1 MYNITYNFFKNLKIM
16 KKKYTKPVV
25 EVYEM
30 QLQGA
35 LLAGSSDP
43 NKDQE
48 YFLEDDTYYDGA
60 LG

>member
-1 MYNITYNFFKNLKIM
+1 M
-16 KKKYTKPVV
+16 KKKYLKPVV

-43 NKDQE
+43 IKCTP
-48 YFLEDDTYYDGA
+48 EDTSVRDNELYLKA
-60 LG
+60 L

>member
-1 MYNITYNFFKNLKIM
+1 M
-16 KKKYTKPVV
+16 KKKYLKPVV
-25 EVYEM
+25 EVHEM

-43 NKDQE
+43 NKVYSPVE
-48 YFLEDDTYYDGA
+48 EDFEGE

>member
-1 MYNITYNFFKNLKIM
+1 M

-43 NKDQE
+43 TKE
-48 YFLEDDTYYDGA
+48 YYLEDENFEGE

>member
-1 MYNITYNFFKNLKIM
+1 M

-43 NKDQE
+43 NKE
-48 YFLEDDTYYDGA
+48 YTPENGYYDGE

>member
-1 MYNITYNFFKNLKIM
+1 M
-16 KKKYTKPVV
+16 KKKYLKPVV

-35 LLAGSSDP
+35 LLAGSNP
-43 NKDQE
+43 NENQE
-48 YFLEDDTYYDGA
+48 YYPEDDSYYDGA

>member
-1 MYNITYNFFKNLKIM
+1 M
-16 KKKYTKPVV
+16 KKKYLKPVV

-43 NKDQE
+43 NKV
-48 YFLEDDTYYDGA
+48 YSPDDDNFNGE

>member
-1 MYNITYNFFKNLKIM
+1 M
-16 KKKYTKPVV
+16 KKKYLKPVV

-35 LLAGSSDP
+35 LLAASDP
-43 NKDQE
+43 KELELPKDE
-48 YFLEDDTYYDGA
+48 EFYNDP

>member
-1 MYNITYNFFKNLKIM
+1 M
-16 KKKYTKPVV
+16 KKKYLKPVV

-43 NKDQE
+43 NKV
-48 YFLEDDTYYDGA
+48 YSTDDDIFEGK

>member
-1 MYNITYNFFKNLKIM
+1 M
-16 KKKYTKPVV
+16 KKKYLKPVV

-35 LLAGSSDP
+35 LLAASDP
-43 NKDQE
+43 KEDQE
-48 YFLEDDTYYDGA
+48 YYPEDDSYYDGA

>member
-1 MYNITYNFFKNLKIM
+1 M
-16 KKKYTKPVV
+16 KKKYLKPVV

-43 NKDQE
+43 NKV
-48 YFLEDDTYYDGA
+48 YSPSPEDDNFEGE

>member
-1 MYNITYNFFKNLKIM
+1 M
-16 KKKYTKPVV
+16 KKKYLKPVV

-43 NKDQE
+43 TKE
-48 YFLEDDTYYDGA
+48 YTPEEGIYDGE

>member
-1 MYNITYNFFKNLKIM
+1 M
-16 KKKYTKPVV
+16 KKKYLKPVV

-35 LLAGSSDP
+35 LLAGSNP
-43 NKDQE
+43 NENKV
-48 YFLEDDTYYDGA
+48 YSPVDDNFDGE

>member
-1 MYNITYNFFKNLKIM
+1 M

-43 NKDQE
+43 TKE
-48 YFLEDDTYYDGA
+48 YNLEEDNFEGE

>member
-1 MYNITYNFFKNLKIM
+1 M

-35 LLAGSSDP
+35 LLAGSSKP
-43 NKDQE
+43 TKE
-48 YFLEDDTYYDGA
+48 YNLEEDNFEGE

>member
-16 KKKYTKPVV
+16 KKKYRKPVV

-43 NKDQE
+43 NKVCSPV
-48 YFLEDDTYYDGA
+48 EDDFEGE

>member
-1 MYNITYNFFKNLKIM
+1 M
-16 KKKYTKPVV
+16 KKKYLKPVV

-43 NKDQE
+43 TKE
-48 YFLEDDTYYDGA
+48 YHPEEDNFEGE

>member
-43 NKDQE
+43 NKVYSSEE
-48 YFLEDDTYYDGA
+48 YDFEGE

>member
-1 MYNITYNFFKNLKIM
+1 MYNLTYNFFKNLKIM
-16 KKKYTKPVV
+16 KKKYLKPVV

-43 NKDQE
+43 KQE
-48 YFLEDDTYYDGA
+48 YTLEDGYYNDE

>member
-43 NKDQE
+43 TKE
-48 YFLEDDTYYDGA
+48 YPLEEDNFEGE

>member
-1 MYNITYNFFKNLKIM
+1 M
-16 KKKYTKPVV
+16 KKKYTRPVV

-35 LLAGSSDP
+35 LLAASDP
-43 NKDQE
+43 KENKE
-48 YFLEDDTYYDGA
+48 YSADDGYYDGE

>member
-1 MYNITYNFFKNLKIM
+1 MYNITYSFFKNLMIM
-16 KKKYTKPVV
+16 KKKYLKPVV
-25 EVYEM
+25 EVHEM

-43 NKDQE
+43 NKVYSPVE
-48 YFLEDDTYYDGA
+48 EDFEGE

>member
-43 NKDQE
+43 TKEFHQE
-48 YFLEDDTYYDGA
+48 EDNFEGE

>member
-1 MYNITYNFFKNLKIM
+1 MYNLTYNFFKNLKIM

-43 NKDQE
+43 NKVYSPVE
-48 YFLEDDTYYDGA
+48 EDFEGEF
-60 LG
+60 G

>member
-1 MYNITYNFFKNLKIM
+1 M

-35 LLAGSSDP
+35 LLAASSDP
-43 NKDQE
+43 KKE
-48 YFLEDDTYYDGA
+48 YTPEEGIYDGE

>member
-1 MYNITYNFFKNLKIM
+1 M
-16 KKKYTKPVV
+16 KKKYLKPVV

-35 LLAGSSDP
+35 LLAGSNP
-43 NKDQE
+43 NENKE
-48 YFLEDDTYYDGA
+48 YTPEEGIYDGE

>member
-1 MYNITYNFFKNLKIM
+1 M
-16 KKKYTKPVV
+16 KKKYLKPVV

-35 LLAGSSDP
+35 LLAGSDP
-43 NKDQE
+43 KEIKE
-48 YFLEDDTYYDGA
+48 YSADDGYYNGE

>member
-1 MYNITYNFFKNLKIM
+1 M

-35 LLAGSSDP
+35 LLAASSSNEDKEYDYPEDEYYNGS
-43 NKDQE
+43 
-48 YFLEDDTYYDGA
+48 

>member
-1 MYNITYNFFKNLKIM
+1 MYNLTYNFFKNLKIM

-43 NKDQE
+43 NKV
-48 YFLEDDTYYDGA
+48 YSPVEDDFEGE

>member
-1 MYNITYNFFKNLKIM
+1 M
-16 KKKYTKPVV
+16 KKKYLKPVV

-35 LLAGSSDP
+35 LLAASDP
-43 NKDQE
+43 KELKLPKDDK
-48 YFLEDDTYYDGA
+48 FYDGP

>member
-1 MYNITYNFFKNLKIM
+1 MYNLTYNFFKNLKIM
-16 KKKYTKPVV
+16 KKKYLKPVV

-43 NKDQE
+43 KQE
-48 YFLEDDTYYDGA
+48 YTPEEDIFEGE

>member
-43 NKDQE
+43 NKVYSPVE
-48 YFLEDDTYYDGA
+48 ENFDGE

>member
-1 MYNITYNFFKNLKIM
+1 M
-16 KKKYTKPVV
+16 KKKYLKPVV

-43 NKDQE
+43 TKE
-48 YFLEDDTYYDGA
+48 YHVEEDNFEGE

>member
-1 MYNITYNFFKNLKIM
+1 M
-16 KKKYTKPVV
+16 KKKYLKPVV

-43 NKDQE
+43 TRE
-48 YFLEDDTYYDGA
+48 YTPEDDNFEGA

>member
-1 MYNITYNFFKNLKIM
+1 MYNLTYNFFKNLKIM

-43 NKDQE
+43 TKE
-48 YFLEDDTYYDGA
+48 YYPEDENFEGE

>member
-35 LLAGSSDP
+35 LLAASSSNEDKEYDYPEDEYYNGS
-43 NKDQE
+43 
-48 YFLEDDTYYDGA
+48 